1 MNSSLRFAEELL
13 IGYTAV
19 LAKLTI
25 LWSRRR
31 IAHRKQIIMVIWI
44 TLFGSCLLLCWLFC
58 LASMTYAD

>member
-1 MNSSLRFAEELL
+1 MNSSLRFAEGLL

-44 TLFGSCLLLCWLFC
+44 TLLVLVCLSGGCSALL
-58 LASMTYAD
+58 A